1 MNARSLQELIKNL
14 RIFYKC
20 PSCGNAYRQA
30 DIVFLGRIEEHCF
43 MQLSCQHCTLP
54 ILATVLVAKEGG
66 MAAVELTANSG
77 PTKRRNISDLKPAEK
92 THFRGAQA
100 IESAEIAE
108 LYRFLSKSNAIT
120 HIISK

>member
-54 ILATVLVAKEGG
+54 ILATVLVANENG
-66 MAAVELTANSG
+66 MTTVELTADK
-77 PTKRRNISDLKPAEK
+77 PPKRRNVSDLKPAEK
-92 THFRGAQA
+92 THFRKAQA
-100 IESAEIAE
+100 IESIEIAE
-108 LYRFLSKSNAIT
+108 LYRFLSKSQALS